1 MRTKQGQA
9 PKYNLV
15 YNFDDIGDEKKPYHY
30 KIVDTACNVVADFR
44 TKQAIEAATVDGSF
58 TFSRKAF
65 AFRGRHAQ
73 EIRKAQE
80 AINRKRFLQLTTVV
94 TSTDAIT
101 CTGLFD

>member
-1 MRTKQGQA
+1 MRTKKGQE

-15 YNFDDIGDEKKPYHY
+15 YNFDDIGNQNKPHHY
-30 KIVDTACNVVADFR
+30 KIVDTACNVVANFR
-44 TKQAIEAATVDGSF
+44 TNKTIEAATVDGSF
-58 TFSRKAF
+58 TFSIKSY

-94 TSTDAIT
+94 TSTEAIT